1 MNFKIYIVL
10 ILTSILAIA
19 CSPQIRFSIKPDK
32 HNIATEK
39 TKKINSKDKELI
51 DKALKG
57 LSRDA
62 STLRSEL
69 ALDANLS
76 QKRLEIVSFAA
87 SFLGTPYCYGGD
99 NKECTDCSGFV
110 VQVFEMA
117 GIKLPRTAALQYN
130 FGVQIGDYDML
141 PGDLVFFI
149 RNNKIGHVGIYVGNN
164 QFIHSSTSRG
174 VILQNLDDEYYR
186 TTFVGFKKILET
198 V

>member
-1 MNFKIYIVL
+1 
-10 ILTSILAIA
+10 
-19 CSPQIRFSIKPDK
+19 
-32 HNIATEK
+32 
-39 TKKINSKDKELI
+39 
-51 DKALKG
+51 
-57 LSRDA
+57 
-62 STLRSEL
+62 
-69 ALDANLS
+69 
-76 QKRLEIVSFAA
+76 
-87 SFLGTPYCYGGD
+87 
-99 NKECTDCSGFV
+99 